1 MTDKRKSFI
10 AGFFT
15 GFILSLVLVLLMLII
30 AYYYLNKQNSLA
42 FLNPFLT
49 DGILNAPIRVSTV
62 KMFSF

>member
-1 MTDKRKSFI
+1 MTDKRKNFI

-49 DGILNAPIRVSTV
+49 DEILNAPIRVSTV